1 MEDRILLKYFL
12 LDCKTSSS
20 SFIKHPD
27 LQLKNPANPCDAA
40 DAKHQMRDALKVEVI
55 AAVLVDTSTESVTA
69 ISDSS
74 NAAEHVLVET
84 STRSVTAI
92 SDSSNAAEHVT
103 NPVIV
108 TEDPSTNAKILDLLN
123 RHRASY
129 RTLSHAPTRTSQESA
144 DVRGVPLSSGSKA
157 MLLRGK
163 KNSLPG
169 GKTFCLAVL
178 SASSKAD
185 LKKLKQILKV
195 KEISMATEQ
204 EVKTI
209 TGCIPGAVPPF
220 GSLFEGVVT
229 VADNSLKRQGSSIN
243 FNAGLR
249 TESILGLS
257 TQSYYE
263 IEMPLSADFSTEAE

>member
-12 LDCKTSSS
+12 LDCKTSFSS
-20 SFIKHPD
+20 SIKHLD
-27 LQLKNPANPCDAA
+27 LYQSIPNPVNLRES
-40 DAKHQMRDALKVEVI
+40 DAKQRQMRDALKVEVT
-55 AAVLVDTSTESVTA
+55 AEVLVETTTRSVTTF
-69 ISDSS
+69 SESS
-74 NAAEHVLVET
+74 NAAENVM
-84 STRSVTAI
+84 
-92 SDSSNAAEHVT
+92 
-103 NPVIV
+103 NPVTV
-108 TEDPSTNAKILDLLN
+108 PEDPSTNAKILDLLN

-144 DVRGVPLSSGSKA
+144 DIRGVPLSSGSKA

-163 KNSLPG
+163 KNALPG

-178 SASSKAD
+178 SASSRAD
-185 LKKLKQILKV
+185 LKRLKQILKV
-195 KEISMATEQ
+195 KELSMATEQ
-204 EVKTI
+204 EVKTV
-209 TGCIPGAVPPF
+209 TGCLPGAVPPF
-220 GSLFEGVVT
+220 GSLFEGVLT
-229 VADNSLKRQGSSIN
+229 VADNSLKRQGSNIN

>member
-27 LQLKNPANPCDAA
+27 PAIPCDAA
-40 DAKHQMRDALKVEVI
+40 KHQKRDAIKVEVI

-74 NAAEHVLVET
+74 AVTDSSNAAEHVLVDT
-84 STRSVTAI
+84 STESVTAI

-229 VADNSLKRQGSSIN
+229 VADNSLNRQGSSIN

-263 IEMPLSADFSTEAE
+263 IEKPLSADFSTEAE